1 MVVKDNSLKKETNF
15 VSVESPQNVEF
26 DIETNNKFETEKDKQ
41 IIELQRSMATLQA
54 INEQLSKQL
63 TMYEKLISRLE
74 KVTYNKKCML

>member
-26 DIETNNKFETEKDKQ
+26 DTETNNKFETEKDNQ
-41 IIELQRSMATLQA
+41 IRELQRNMVTLQA

-63 TMYEKLISRLE
+63 TMYEKLISRL
-74 KVTYNKKCML
+74 

>member
-41 IIELQRSMATLQA
+41 IRELQRNMATLQA

-63 TMYEKLISRLE
+63 TMYEKLISRL
-74 KVTYNKKCML
+74 

>member
-1 MVVKDNSLKKETNF
+1 MVAKNNSLKKETNF

-41 IIELQRSMATLQA
+41 IKELQRNMATLQA

-63 TMYEKLISRLE
+63 TMYEKLISRL
-74 KVTYNKKCML
+74 

>member
-26 DIETNNKFETEKDKQ
+26 NIETNNKFETEKDKQ
-41 IIELQRSMATLQA
+41 IRELQRNMATLQA

-63 TMYEKLISRLE
+63 TMYEKLISRL
-74 KVTYNKKCML
+74 

>member
-26 DIETNNKFETEKDKQ
+26 DIETNNKFDTEKDKQ
-41 IIELQRSMATLQA
+41 IRELQRNIATLQA

-63 TMYEKLISRLE
+63 TMYEKLISYLGNE
-74 KVTYNKKCML
+74 

>member
-26 DIETNNKFETEKDKQ
+26 DIETNNKVDTEKDKQ
-41 IIELQRSMATLQA
+41 IRELQRNMATLQA

-63 TMYEKLISRLE
+63 TMYEKLISRL
-74 KVTYNKKCML
+74 

>member
-26 DIETNNKFETEKDKQ
+26 DIETNNKFETEKDEQ
-41 IIELQRSMATLQA
+41 IRELQRNMATLQA

-63 TMYEKLISRLE
+63 TMYEKLISRL
-74 KVTYNKKCML
+74 

>member
-1 MVVKDNSLKKETNF
+1 MAVKDNSLKREKNF

-41 IIELQRSMATLQA
+41 IRELQRNMATLQA

-63 TMYEKLISRLE
+63 TMYEKLISRL
-74 KVTYNKKCML
+74 

>member
-26 DIETNNKFETEKDKQ
+26 DTETNNKFETEKDEQ
-41 IIELQRSMATLQA
+41 IRELQRNMATLQA

-63 TMYEKLISRLE
+63 TMYEKLISRL
-74 KVTYNKKCML
+74 

>member
-26 DIETNNKFETEKDKQ
+26 NIETNNKFETEKDEQ
-41 IIELQRSMATLQA
+41 IRELQRNMATLQA

-63 TMYEKLISRLE
+63 TMYEKLISRL
-74 KVTYNKKCML
+74 

>member
-41 IIELQRSMATLQA
+41 IRELQRNMVTLQA

-63 TMYEKLISRLE
+63 TMYEKLISRL
-74 KVTYNKKCML
+74 

>member
-41 IIELQRSMATLQA
+41 IRELQRNIATLQA

-63 TMYEKLISRLE
+63 TMYEKLISRL
-74 KVTYNKKCML
+74 

>member
-63 TMYEKLISRLE
+63 TMYEKLISRL
-74 KVTYNKKCML
+74 

>member
-26 DIETNNKFETEKDKQ
+26 DIETNNKFDTEKDKQ
-41 IIELQRSMATLQA
+41 IRELQRNIATLQA

-63 TMYEKLISRLE
+63 TMYEKLISRL
-74 KVTYNKKCML
+74 

>member
-41 IIELQRSMATLQA
+41 IIELQRNMATLQA

-63 TMYEKLISRLE
+63 TMYEKLISRL
-74 KVTYNKKCML
+74 

>member
-1 MVVKDNSLKKETNF
+1 LVVKDNSLKKETNF

-41 IIELQRSMATLQA
+41 IRELQRNMATLQA

-63 TMYEKLISRLE
+63 TMYEKLISRL
-74 KVTYNKKCML
+74 

>member
-26 DIETNNKFETEKDKQ
+26 DIETNNKFDTEKDKQ
-41 IIELQRSMATLQA
+41 IRELQRNMATLQA

-63 TMYEKLISRLE
+63 TMYEKLISRL
-74 KVTYNKKCML
+74 

>member
-1 MVVKDNSLKKETNF
+1 MELVAKNNSLKKETNF

-41 IIELQRSMATLQA
+41 IKELQRNMATLQA

-63 TMYEKLISRLE
+63 TMYEKLISRL
-74 KVTYNKKCML
+74 

>member
-41 IIELQRSMATLQA
+41 IIELQRNIATLQA

-63 TMYEKLISRLE
+63 TMYEKLISRL
-74 KVTYNKKCML
+74 

>member
-1 MVVKDNSLKKETNF
+1 MIAKNNSLKKETNF

-41 IIELQRSMATLQA
+41 IKELQRNMATLQA

-63 TMYEKLISRLE
+63 TMYEKLISRL
-74 KVTYNKKCML
+74 